1 MSVVKRRFLT
11 EKRIETVWPWVCG
24 LMVWCVYEWSNTSG
38 LFWGDSGEFLSA
50 ANTLGI
56 GHPYGHPLFWLIGRI
71 AILFHKSAPAAAMNH
86 LTAFFSAATCV
97 VVGFLARNRTS
108 TRLSLVQRLAVV
120 FTVTAIYGFSHT
132 VWMQATFV
140 EVYNV
145 QALFL
150 VLAIYLFDS
159 YLLKKGTVQ
168 YIYAAVYFWG
178 IAITLGLYAGFVILL
193 PVAMWIQNKREINIR
208 RLHILPLPLFFAL
221 GLSLWIYLP
230 VRTLAQP
237 IYFFQQIDSLTA
249 LFQYLSR
256 SYYAGWNVPGIE
268 AYPMTLSKM
277 GGLFL
282 KNLGIW
288 GCLLFGLGFW
298 YLRSL
303 KEKFGAAPY
312 LLVACLLILGFS
324 VLIPLNMTFRQMD
337 GMDVYY
343 IPVLL
348 MTVPILTYG
357 SNRIAHFLR
366 KRFVFLMF
374 LPALLI
380 IALRWS
386 TLSISGKN
394 SYEHFRSYLIDNT
407 PEHATVISAV
417 DEISYAYYYS
427 VFALGNPKDFQLA
440 DPRSVEQD
448 KSLLL
453 QFSRQGT
460 TLFDLHS
467 PFLIHIDDL
476 SEVRIAGPYFVFKKD
491 SVLAHLFETEF
502 KRRFT
507 FSEESISSM
516 HLLDRQNF
524 ALIWAKRG
532 IFWILA
538 AGRNPAEN
546 QATERA
552 FQMGLI
558 YLERACDLDDF
569 SLNGASHAANLAFIS
584 IRAGIRKNV
593 EELARR
599 ALRINPLAVNAH
611 SALTLLKEYDSPD

>member
-11 EKRIETVWPWVCG
+11 EKRIESYWPWVCG

-50 ANTLGI
+50 ATTLGI

-71 AILFHKSAPAAAMNH
+71 AILFHQSAPAAMMNH
-86 LTAFFSAATCV
+86 LTALFSAGTCV

-108 TRLSLVQRLAVV
+108 AQLSLIPRLAVV
-120 FTVTAIYGFSHT
+120 FTVTAVYGFSQT

-140 EVYNV
+140 EVYNI

-159 YLLKKGTVQ
+159 YLLKKGSVL

-178 IAITLGLYAGFVILL
+178 IAITLGLYAGFIILL
-193 PVAMWIQNKREINIR
+193 PMAMWIQNKREINIR
-208 RLHILPLPLFFAL
+208 LLHILPLPLFFTL
-221 GLSLWIYLP
+221 GLSVWIYLP

-237 IYFFQQIDSLTA
+237 VYFFQQIDSLSA

-268 AYPMTLSKM
+268 AYPMTLLKM

-312 LLVACLLILGFS
+312 LLVTCLLILGFS
-324 VLIPLNMTFRQMD
+324 ILIPLNMTFRQMD

-343 IPVLL
+343 IPILL
-348 MTVPILTYG
+348 MAVPILTYG

-366 KRFVFLMF
+366 KRFIFLMF
-374 LPALLI
+374 LPALLLI
-380 IALRWS
+380 GLRWS

-407 PEHATVISAV
+407 PEHVTVISAV

-427 VFALGNPKDFQLA
+427 VFALGNPKDFQLVN
-440 DPRSVEQD
+440 PRNIERD
-448 KSLLL
+448 KSLFL
-453 QFSRQGT
+453 QFSQQGT

-467 PFLIHIDDL
+467 PFLFHIDDL
-476 SEVRIAGPYFVFKKD
+476 SAVRIAGPYFVFNKD
-491 SVLAHLFETEF
+491 SILALRFETEF
-502 KRRFT
+502 QHRFT
-507 FSEESISSM
+507 FPEHSIPSM
-516 HLLDRQNF
+516 HILDRQNF

-532 IFWILA
+532 IFWILT
-538 AGRNPAEN
+538 AGKNPMENPAS
-546 QATERA
+546 ERA
-552 FQMGLI
+552 FQRGLT
-558 YLERACDLDDF
+558 YLEKACDLDDF

-599 ALRINPLAVNAH
+599 ALKINPLAVNART
-611 SALTLLKEYDSPD
+611 ALALLKEYDSPE